1 MKCSNC
7 NQENNADALFC
18 TSCGASLNNNSNQVN
33 TTNNN
38 QNKPKKNKWL
48 IIGLVTVFIIGII
61 LIGGGS
67 DSDDDYDTG
76 YSSGGYSSN
85 DKEKFG
91 SFLVQSGF
99 TKKSSSEYT
108 YYHEGYLYTFDFS
121 EDVFSQES
129 DDMYNAYYYKKD
141 IFGTAMVSDS
151 LELVATYTFSTY
163 SYNCE
168 ATPASYQSYAC
179 SYMKSTITELA
190 ATIKSTFYSFIN
202 SAGVSVNN
210 L

>member
-33 TTNNN
+33 TTINN

-48 IIGLVTVFIIGII
+48 IIGLITVFIIGVI

-67 DSDDDYDTG
+67 DSDDDTG

-85 DKEKFG
+85 DKDKFG

-108 YYHEGYLYTFDFS
+108 YYHEGYLYTFDFN
-121 EDVFSQES
+121 EDIFSQES
-129 DDMYNAYYYKKD
+129 DTMYNAYYYKKD

-151 LELVATYTFSTY
+151 LEIVATYNFSTY

-168 ATPASYQSYAC
+168 ATPASYQSYTC

-190 ATIKSTFYSFIN
+190 TTIKSTFYSFIN

>member
-18 TSCGASLNNNSNQVN
+18 TSCGAGLNGNGNPTPTSTMNNSN
-33 TTNNN
+33 T
-38 QNKPKKNKWL
+38 NKPKKNKWL
-48 IIGLVTVFIIGII
+48 IIGLIAAFVVGII
-61 LIGGGS
+61 LIGGGN
-67 DSDDDYDTG
+67 DNSDDTVYNSG
-76 YSSGGYSSN
+76 YSTN
-85 DKEKFG
+85 DKETFG
-91 SFLVQSGF
+91 NFLVAAGF
-99 TKKSSSEYT
+99 TRKSSTIYT
-108 YYHEGYLYTFDFS
+108 YYNDGYLYTFDFN

-129 DDMYNAYYYKKD
+129 DTMYNAYYYKKD

-151 LELVATYTFSTY
+151 LEIIATYNFSTY

-179 SYMKSTITELA
+179 SYMQSTITELA
-190 ATIKSTFYSFIN
+190 ITIKSTFYTFIN
-202 SAGVSVNN
+202 QAGVSIYN